1 MRVEVDIGA
10 GGALS
15 TLAEQRLRLVLTRF
29 AASVIG
35 AALRTAET
43 GEGRLVLRARVRLVG
58 GEVVA
63 LAAEDWASEAA
74 TLHFID
80 RLGRAVARRLTA
92 TGGRHG

>member
-1 MRVEVDIGA
+1 LAEEGH
-10 GGALS
+10 LS

-29 AASVIG
+29 AASVIRSG
-35 AALRTAET
+35 AADRRA
-43 GEGRLVLRARVRLVG
+43 GEGACWCCAPGVRLVG
-58 GEVVA
+58 GEVVS